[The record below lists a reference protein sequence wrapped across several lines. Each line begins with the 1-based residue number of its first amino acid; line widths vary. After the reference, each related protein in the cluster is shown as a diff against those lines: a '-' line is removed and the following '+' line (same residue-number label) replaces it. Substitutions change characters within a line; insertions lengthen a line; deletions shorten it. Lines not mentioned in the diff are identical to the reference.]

1 MSKFISLCDMDLSF
15 WKVLVVTYPGNLR
28 VLFRHLT

>member
-1 MSKFISLCDMDLSF
+1 MCEFISLRDMDLSF
-15 WKVLVVTYPGNLR
+15 WKVLVVAYPGNLR